1 MRINTDK
8 LIKVSVMGQVSHPVK
23 GQDHV
28 EPGVS
33 VKNIERADSYTQGY
47 NRAFN
52 ALACIGN
59 EALIVSGDVKG
70 EKGVVTGKHGG
81 IEHILIDFPPE
92 TLERLVI
99 LLKMPLKEA
108 NGRLRI
114 GVTHIIPAH
123 IMGSGLGADDTH
135 TGDYDIQLFDEETVK
150 EYGLE
155 DLRFGDFVAIQAD
168 ALKLR

>member
-47 NRAFN
+47 NRTFN

-59 EALIVSGDVKG
+59 EALIVSGDAKG

-99 LLKMPLKEA
+99 GDKILVKAYGQGLELLDYPEIKVMNLDPDLLLKMPLKEA

-114 GVTHIIPAH
+114 G
-123 IMGSGLGADDTH
+123 
-135 TGDYDIQLFDEETVK
+135 GDPYNPCPYNGFWTWS
-150 EYGLE
+150 
-155 DLRFGDFVAIQAD
+155 R
-168 ALKLR
+168 